1 LRGLARTIEENE
13 RRILEA
19 WHEHFGD

>member
-1 LRGLARTIEENE
+1 LNLIRIEAASNL

-19 WHEHFGD
+19 WHEHCD